1 MTELRP
7 TFQASLIAC
16 GTALAS
22 VLVMAAQGNG
32 LQPNV
37 PARPLAEF
45 LLPLQTQPEAMLRF
59 FAGDSSL
66 VLSYAV
72 IFVGLSL
79 IAARQSPWLAR
90 FGLGFGLAGAVL
102 DAVENAHFITY
113 ASLAS
118 AGEIV
123 AEPALVLIAVIGNLK
138 WMGAFAALL
147 AFGLVWPRTS
157 KLDWV
162 LKLLMLAFPLIGV
175 IGVAVP
181 ELVPVRG
188 LFFLFGFPLFA
199 WRFWRELGR
208 KNTDKH

>member
-1 MTELRP
+1 LNLENERS

-16 GTALAS
+16 GAALAS

-45 LLPLQTQPEAMLRF
+45 LLPLQTQPQAMLRF
-59 FAGDSSL
+59 FTADSLL

-72 IFVGLSL
+72 IFVGLFL
-79 IAARQSPWLAR
+79 IAARHSLWLAR
-90 FGLGFGLAGAVL
+90 FGLGFGLVGAVL

-123 AEPALVLIAVIGNLK
+123 AEPALALMAVIGNLK

-147 AFGLVWPRTS
+147 AFGLLWPRAS

-162 LKLLMLAFPLIGV
+162 LKLLMLAFPIIGV
-175 IGVAVP
+175 LGVAAP

-199 WRFWRELGR
+199 WRFWREI
-208 KNTDKH
+208 H

>member
-1 MTELRP
+1 MSTEAERP

-45 LLPLQTQPEAMLRF
+45 LLPLRTQPEAMLRF
-59 FAGDSSL
+59 FAADSL
-66 VLSYAV
+66 FVLSYSV
-72 IFVGLSL
+72 IFVGLHL
-79 IAARQSPWLAR
+79 IAARQSRWLAGFALS
-90 FGLGFGLAGAVL
+90 FGLVGAVL

-123 AEPALVLIAVIGNLK
+123 AEPALVLVAVMGNLK
-138 WMGAFAALL
+138 WMGAFVALL
-147 AFGLVWPRTS
+147 GFGLVWPRSS
-157 KLDWV
+157 KLDWA
-162 LKLLMLAFPLIGV
+162 LMLLMLAFPVFGV
-175 IGVAVP
+175 VGVAVP
-181 ELVPVRG
+181 SLVPFRG
-188 LFFLFGFPLFA
+188 LFFLVGIPLFA
-199 WRFWRELGR
+199 WRFWREMR
-208 KNTDKH
+208 